1 MDSLAPLITDDSF
14 QDRINRM
21 NAWKE
26 SQRKTDEEFIRRQRI
41 RMFM

>member
-1 MDSLAPLITDDSF
+1 MESFASLIKTESL

-21 NAWKE
+21 NAWKDA
-26 SQRKTDEEFIRRQRI
+26 RKTADEEYIRRQRI

>member
-1 MDSLAPLITDDSF
+1 MDSLTPRDPNDSL

-26 SQRKTDEEFIRRQRI
+26 QQRRSDEEFIRMQKI

>member
-1 MDSLAPLITDDSF
+1 MESFASLIKNESL

-21 NAWKE
+21 NAWKDA
-26 SQRKTDEEFIRRQRI
+26 RKKADDEYIRQQRI